1 MQDHRSPRN
10 STRLPDL
17 RQLTAVNSIVAVS
30 GPVLTVCEHGAFTSI
45 NSVVQVWP
53 AAEPPDRP
61 ITPLGD
67 RRGGGW

>member
-1 MQDHRSPRN
+1 MTDPEHRAKR
-10 STRLPDL
+10 TRLPDL

-30 GPVLTVCEHGAFTSI
+30 APVLMVDDTGASVSI

-53 AAEPPDRP
+53 AAEPPDQP
-61 ITPLGD
+61 AAVLGD